1 MLVYQLSATYQFI
14 LIRGGFL
21 TKAALFLGRDARH
34 PASRAAACHNAGM
47 TRLINKI
54 IIHCSASANGDS
66 LFKGS
71 LKAGNLV
78 TPVEVID
85 SWHKGRGFKRA
96 EAFRKRQNASLT
108 SIGYHFVIYTSGAIV
123 TGRHLD
129 EIGAHVQGKNAN
141 SIGVCMIGTNAFT
154 SAQWAAL
161 ATLIKSLPTLL
172 PNAKVSGHRDN
183 SPDLNGDGQVS
194 RNEWLKICPGFDVS
208 KWLKADM
215 QPELINI
222 WEAEK

>member
-1 MLVYQLSATYQFI
+1 
-14 LIRGGFL
+14 
-21 TKAALFLGRDARH
+21 
-34 PASRAAACHNAGM
+34 M

-78 TPVEVID
+78 TPVEVVD
-85 SWHKGRGFKRA
+85 GWHKARGFKRDA
-96 EAFRKRQNASLT
+96 IFRKRQNASLT
-108 SIGYHFVIYTSGAIV
+108 SIGYHFVIYTNGTIV
-123 TGRHLD
+123 TGRHLE
-129 EIGAHVQGKNAN
+129 EIGAHVRGRNDN
-141 SIGVCMIGTNAFT
+141 SIGICLIGTDAFT

-161 ATLIKSLPTLL
+161 AALIKGLPALF

-183 SPDLNGDGQVS
+183 SPDLNGDGQVT
-194 RNEWLKICPGFDVS
+194 RNEWLKICPGFDVA

-222 WEAEK
+222 WEVAKWLS